1 MAHAHSHSHHDHGHA
16 HAPANFDQAFA
27 IGIALNIAF
36 VAIEAGYGFAA
47 NSLALLADAG
57 HNLSDVLGL
66 VIAWAGAWA
75 ARRRPS
81 KRFTYGFRRSS
92 IIASVANALALL
104 IAIGVIQRFADPQ
117 PVASGTVMTVAGIGI
132 LINAATAYLFFSGRK
147 QDINIRGAYLH
158 MAADAAVSA
167 GVVIAALIIGQTGWL
182 WIDPAT
188 SLVVAAVIAL
198 GTWGLLTESA
208 RLSLDAVPDSID
220 HGAVEDFLRSL
231 PMVADVHHVHIWAMS
246 TTEVALTAHLVRPG
260 AGLDDRFLHQV
271 ADELDHR
278 FGIAHATI
286 QIEANVETHDCERQR
301 SAV

>member
-1 MAHAHSHSHHDHGHA
+1 MTHAHAHDGHGHSHS
-16 HAPANFDQAFA
+16 PANFDRAFA

-75 ARRRPS
+75 SRRRPT

-104 IAIGVIQRFADPQ
+104 VAVGVIVVEAIRRFADPQ
-117 PVASGTVMTVAGIGI
+117 PVASGTVMAVAGIGI
-132 LINAATAYLFFSGRK
+132 VVNAATAYLFFSGRK
-147 QDINIRGAYLH
+147 DDINIRGAYLH

-167 GVVIAALIIGQTGWL
+167 GVVVAALVIGLTSWL
-182 WIDPAT
+182 WIDPVT
-188 SLVVAAVIAL
+188 SLVVAAVITF

-208 RLSLDAVPDSID
+208 RLSLDAVPDGVD
-220 HGAVEDFLRSL
+220 HGAVEDYLRSL
-231 PMVADVHHVHIWAMS
+231 PLVADVHHVHIWAMS

-260 AGLDDRFLHQV
+260 AGLDDQFLHQV
-271 ADELDHR
+271 THELDHR

-286 QIEANVETHDCERQR
+286 QIEATVAMHDCK
-301 SAV
+301 